1 MVETSLACAVP
12 NNSSISV
19 LASDELGNALDQIQV
34 NGVAVPGS
42 IWDAFTW
49 GASPWGAS
57 LPPFQQQPLQWH
69 LPLVFKQLS
78 LRMTTQAM
86 AGVVFGNVYLKY
98 QTLGYLLK

>member
-1 MVETSLACAVP
+1 
-12 NNSSISV
+12 
-19 LASDELGNALDQIQV
+19 
-34 NGVAVPGS
+34 
-42 IWDAFTW
+42 
-49 GASPWGAS
+49 
-57 LPPFQQQPLQWH
+57 